1 MHSSLILLTLFF
13 FLSLALFSDY
23 TFLSRKFSHSSERSH
38 RIAYICCVSRL
49 KEKRLF
55 VRRRPFPPSPH
66 STPPSWFLCSANL
79 SFTTLFITHQ
89 KKKKNPPAPPPSRNF
104 PSGIYIPC
112 KNRTLIYTTSSVVHA
127 PCPPWQSSLGSGVCR
142 HYYSLCFLG

>member
-38 RIAYICCVSRL
+38 RIAYICCVSTL

-55 VRRRPFPPSPH
+55 VRRRPFPPSPIPPRSRGFFVLQISH
-66 STPPSWFLCSANL
+66 SLRSSSPTN
-79 SFTTLFITHQ
+79 
-89 KKKKNPPAPPPSRNF
+89 KKKKKPPAPPPSRIS